1 MGADSSATRAPP
13 RRRLGAGGKGKNMF
27 QIRRTLQ
34 TTPSEPPSA
43 IEWWERSYRTDA
55 LAEQIT
61 RLRRQ
66 LALAIEDAGRSSRP
80 VFLRSLGRDI
90 EAELEQL
97 DGRVAFGAG
106 EQASGLRE
114 RCRTLEEMVGYYC
127 DVVVPSKRAFDVIEL
142 SDCAREA
149 VAGLSGDMHLVLR
162 IEGEPCVIAS
172 RRLATALFEVA
183 ILAASA
189 GPTDEI
195 EVILPSCSGVFAEFR
210 VVSPKVI
217 APKGAALG
225 FDRDKSRFLALAV
238 AYALQIGAT
247 LSRSTVAEE
256 VLIVRFPIGS
266 RAKHNSSGIPSLDA
280 NVIAEATAF
289 CGGG

>member
-1 MGADSSATRAPP
+1 MGADSSATWAPP
-13 RRRLGAGGKGKNMF
+13 RRPLEDDGKGKNMF

-34 TTPSEPPSA
+34 TTPSQAPSA
-43 IEWWERSYRTDA
+43 IEWWERSHGTDA

-66 LALAIEDAGRSSRP
+66 LALAIADAGRSSRP
-80 VFLRSLGRDI
+80 VFLRALGRDI
-90 EAELEQL
+90 EAELQQL
-97 DGRVAFGAG
+97 DGRVAFGVG

-195 EVILPSCSGVFAEFR
+195 EVILLSCSEVFAEFR
-210 VVSPKVI
+210 VASPKVI
-217 APKGAALG
+217 ASTGAALG

-247 LSRSTVAEE
+247 LSRSTLAEE
-256 VLIVRFPIGS
+256 VLIVRFPIGT
-266 RAKHNSSGIPSLDA
+266 RARYEGSTVPSLDPG
-280 NVIAEATAF
+280 VIAEATAF
-289 CGGG
+289 CAEG